1 MSSPATLS
9 PISIPNM
16 PADVKTVFD
25 SYPQPQ
31 RTYLN
36 HLRNLIFEVAA
47 ETEGVGELEETFK
60 WGQPSY
66 LTTASK
72 SGSTIRLG
80 MHGNYHYA
88 LYVHCQTKLL
98 SRFRDIYGSLL
109 SYDGKRALVFERDFQ
124 DDATQVSVIKDC
136 IALALTYHCWKN
148 EY

>member
-1 MSSPATLS
+1 MTSVATLS
-9 PISIPNM
+9 PISIPDM

-47 ETEGVGELEETFK
+47 ETEGVGKLEETLK

-80 MHGNYHYA
+80 IHDDDHYA
-88 LYVHCQTKLL
+88 LYVHCQSKLL

-109 SYDGKRALVFERDFQ
+109 TYDGKRALVLKGDLQQ
-124 DDATQVSVIKDC
+124 DAIQLAAIQHC
-136 IALALTYHCWKN
+136 IILALTYHISV
-148 EY
+148 